1 MKYFTTLA
9 LCLMSFAAPSAATAQ
24 DTSMSLGEAM
34 KGATAMTTLAN
45 AFVFITSDA
54 GEYVCAIELQSNYF
68 ASLAKGDPAKA
79 EETQPGSICVPASE
93 FKNLGVK

>member
-1 MKYFTTLA
+1 LKTLKSLA
-9 LCLMSFAAPSAATAQ
+9 LCGAIAVSAPAYAQ
-24 DTSMSLGEAM
+24 DTSMSLDEAM

-45 AFVFITSDA
+45 AFVFISSDA

-68 ASLAKGDPAKA
+68 SSLAKADPVKAK
-79 EETQPGSICVPASE
+79 ETQPGSICVPASE